1 MKEQWRKKLQD
12 KMADYQQPAPLL
24 SWDELEQVVAAQQ
37 RPAKKVVFYRQRWI
51 AVAAVG
57 ILCVGVAVSLLW
69 NPAHLNPQQSSIQ
82 TSVGT
87 EKQGVQ
93 LSAKTEKQL
102 LSDSQPLL
110 ASLSE
115 QHSQKAE
122 RLPKESRRILTTD
135 ERVDVENTE
144 QSSLSVA
151 ATDETTAKAV
161 TETTETIA
169 ATASNPTDE
178 QTQPVT
184 SKTNRLTLANVSG
197 RERKASEYLS
207 HTHGNDAYG
216 DSQRLTAQ
224 AFFSNGFSND
234 GNKGGEL
241 VVYDATPPADTQVFG
256 AKGPDILR
264 PIELASATPKEHYK
278 HHFPLRFGVSMRY
291 YINNRWSVE
300 AGLSYTRLTADF
312 TRESMHYVQQMEQ
325 KLHYVG
331 IPLHVN
337 YTLWNSRRL
346 HFYAK
351 AGGTVEKMVSGRR
364 CATSNPDSESY
375 PMSSEK
381 VTIRPLQLSID
392 GGIGGEFM
400 IDRQFSIY
408 AEPTVNYHFDNG
420 SKIPTY
426 YQEHPFGFGL
436 TMGLRFNWK

>member
-69 NPAHLNPQQSSIQ
+69 NPAHLNTQQSSIQ

-122 RLPKESRRILTTD
+122 RLPKESRWILTTD

-144 QSSLSVA
+144 QSSLAVA

-161 TETTETIA
+161 TETTETTETIA

-278 HHFPLRFGVSMRY
+278 HHFPLRFGVSRQDSHTLALRQILPERVCIMF
-291 YINNRWSVE
+291 NRWNRNC
-300 AGLSYTRLTADF
+300 TMW
-312 TRESMHYVQQMEQ
+312 ES
-325 KLHYVG
+325 
-331 IPLHVN
+331 
-337 YTLWNSRRL
+337 R
-346 HFYAK
+346 F
-351 AGGTVEKMVSGRR
+351 
-364 CATSNPDSESY
+364 
-375 PMSSEK
+375 MS
-381 VTIRPLQLSID
+381 TIRC
-392 GGIGGEFM
+392 GIADACTSM
-400 IDRQFSIY
+400 PKQAAQSRKWLVDADAPHQTL
-408 AEPTVNYHFDNG
+408 TVKATPCPVKKLPYVHSNC
-420 SKIPTY
+420 
-426 YQEHPFGFGL
+426 Q
-436 TMGLRFNWK
+436 

>member
-1 MKEQWRKKLQD
+1 MKEQWRKELQD

-144 QSSLSVA
+144 QSSLAVA

-197 RERKASEYLS
+197 RDRKASEYLS

-224 AFFSNGFSND
+224 AFFSNEIGR
-234 GNKGGEL
+234 
-241 VVYDATPPADTQVFG
+241 A
-256 AKGPDILR
+256 
-264 PIELASATPKEHYK
+264 
-278 HHFPLRFGVSMRY
+278 
-291 YINNRWSVE
+291 
-300 AGLSYTRLTADF
+300 
-312 TRESMHYVQQMEQ
+312 
-325 KLHYVG
+325 
-331 IPLHVN
+331 HV
-337 YTLWNSRRL
+337 
-346 HFYAK
+346 
-351 AGGTVEKMVSGRR
+351 
-364 CATSNPDSESY
+364 
-375 PMSSEK
+375 
-381 VTIRPLQLSID
+381 
-392 GGIGGEFM
+392 
-400 IDRQFSIY
+400 
-408 AEPTVNYHFDNG
+408 
-420 SKIPTY
+420 
-426 YQEHPFGFGL
+426 
-436 TMGLRFNWK
+436 

>member
-1 MKEQWRKKLQD
+1 MKEQWRKELQD

-24 SWDELEQVVAAQQ
+24 SWDELEQVVVAQQ
-37 RPAKKVVFYRQRWI
+37 RPAKNVVFFRQRWI

-57 ILCVGVAVSLLW
+57 ILCIGVAVSLLW
-69 NPAHLNPQQSSIQ
+69 NPAHLNPQHSSIQ
-82 TSVGT
+82 ASVAT
-87 EKQGVQ
+87 EKQGAQ
-93 LSAKTEKQL
+93 LSAKIEKQP

-110 ASLSE
+110 ASLPE
-115 QHSQKAE
+115 HHSQKAE
-122 RLPKESRRILTTD
+122 RLPNESRRILTTN
-135 ERVDVENTE
+135 EPVDVENTE
-144 QSSLSVA
+144 QSSLAVA
-151 ATDETTAKAV
+151 ATDETTDKTV
-161 TETTETIA
+161 TETTETIVS
-169 ATASNPTDE
+169 TISKPTDE
-178 QTQPVT
+178 QTQPAT

-197 RERKASEYLS
+197 RERKASEYLT

-241 VVYDATPPADTQVFG
+241 VVYNAAPPADTQVFG
-256 AKGPDILR
+256 TKGSEILR
-264 PIELASATPKEHYK
+264 PIELTSATPEEHYK

-291 YINNRWSVE
+291 NINNRWSIE

-312 TRESMHYVQQMEQ
+312 TRESMHYLQKMEQ

-337 YTLWNSRRL
+337 YTLWNNRRL

-364 CATSNPDSESY
+364 CATSNPDSENY
-375 PMSSEK
+375 PISSEK

-392 GGIGGEFM
+392 GGLGGEFM

-408 AEPTVNYHFDNG
+408 AEPSVNYYFDNG
-420 SKIPTY
+420 AKVPTY

-436 TMGLRFNWK
+436 TVGLRFNWK